1 MLHRPLN
8 SRNLLCEIRQVCRR
22 KCLLG
27 NDLWQ
32 AIMDGWPH
40 LKGLSYRFIL
50 TSQALLWYPVSMA
63 IDLPPDLEQSVQ
75 RHMSSGQYHSAEDV
89 LRAALHQFDEM
100 DVVSLKHS
108 AVDETA
114 GRVVSLQS
122 VVSVIRQKHNLS
134 ETR

>member
-1 MLHRPLN
+1 
-8 SRNLLCEIRQVCRR
+8 
-22 KCLLG
+22 
-27 NDLWQ
+27 
-32 AIMDGWPH
+32 MDGPIWDGPPFGMAPFGFHLVFDLDVPH
-40 LKGLSYRFIL
+40 LNGLSYRFIL
-50 TSQALLWYPVSMA
+50 TSQALLWYPAPMA

-114 GRVVSLQS
+114 GRVVSLQP
-122 VVSVIRQKHNLS
+122 VVSAIRQKHNLS